1 MKEGKNRIGR
11 KSMMLLQ
18 AALCLCS
25 GILPVSAYNTFDVG
39 PKTDDSKTQIKSTS
53 KSRDTISA
61 LAASGWK
68 KWSNGD
74 SKGAWQDFTQAI
86 AQNPGDADARAG
98 RSSIYMAMGQ
108 YNGASS
114 EANYAVFADPDNL
127 QGRWVRA
134 LVNSDINKFAD
145 ARDDFKFVIAANPD
159 IANAHLY
166 LGEAYRNLGDRRA
179 AYNEYTT
186 AAKMLAQTNPKQ
198 AKKCSY
204 WADVVNPNPG
214 SVVGRDLGASIVVE
228 NLAQVYKASP
238 KPENGRAI
246 FAQNAKWPVGHTIKV
261 AFNGGDPELRK
272 VVADTVPEWSKYG
285 NIKFDFIDPAT
296 GKYREWSTS
305 DTKYNADIRIGFG
318 KDGYWSVIGQQS
330 ISVVRPNEKSM
341 NLDPTGWKEIGTYF
355 TGTIL
360 HEFGHALGFLHEHQH
375 PFAGGM
381 TEIRWQ
387 DDFGYVPTKDNR
399 GVYMADSAGRLPG
412 LLSYFV
418 TTQGWSP
425 DLSYSQIATYEDTD
439 QLALGPLDTTSIMQY
454 AQTPFLLKT
463 GKASPAYADENSVLS
478 AGDKVAIQKQYPG
491 PTSLSGGH

>member
-11 KSMMLLQ
+11 KSVVLLQ
-18 AALCLCS
+18 AVLGMCS
-25 GILPVSAYNTFDVG
+25 GLLPVSAYNTFDTG
-39 PKTDDSKTQIKSTS
+39 PKTGVTKTLLPSTS

-61 LAASGWK
+61 LASSGWK
-68 KWSNGD
+68 KWSAGD
-74 SKGAWQDFTQAI
+74 AKGAWQDFTQAV
-86 AQNPGDADARAG
+86 AQNPGDAEARAG

-127 QGRWVRA
+127 EGHWIRG

-145 ARDDFKFVIAANPD
+145 ARDDFKFVIASNPSMAD
-159 IANAHLY
+159 AHMY
-166 LGEAYRNLGDRRA
+166 LAEAYRNLGDRSN
-179 AYNEYTT
+179 AYNEYK
-186 AAKMLAQTNPKQ
+186 AASKLLAATDPKQ
-198 AKKCSY
+198 AKKCDY
-204 WADVVNPNPG
+204 WADVVNPNPN
-214 SVVGRDLGASIVVE
+214 SVIGRDLEPSMVVE

-246 FAQNAKWPVGHTIKV
+246 FAQNAKWPVGHTITV
-261 AFNGGDPELRK
+261 AFNGGDPEIRK
-272 VVADTVPEWSKYG
+272 LVADTVPEWSKYG

-296 GKYREWSTS
+296 GKYREWSPS
-305 DTKYNADIRIGFG
+305 DTKYNAEIRIGFA

-330 ISVVRPNEKSM
+330 ISAARPNEKSM
-341 NLDPTGWKEIGTYF
+341 NLDPTGWREIGPYF

-425 DLSYSQIATYEDTD
+425 DMSYSQIATYEDTD

-463 GKASPAYADENSVLS
+463 GKASPAFAYENDVLS
-478 AGDKVAIQKQYPG
+478 EGDKVAIQKQYPG
-491 PTSLSGGH
+491 PTSQGGH